1 MTDQVFMHRVDD
13 TPQFRQDGST
23 LKGKNDQEMK
33 ESYITKMGAQLFV
46 VCGVLLKLR
55 TVWREN

>member
-46 VCGVLLKLR
+46 VCGVL
-55 TVWREN
+55 